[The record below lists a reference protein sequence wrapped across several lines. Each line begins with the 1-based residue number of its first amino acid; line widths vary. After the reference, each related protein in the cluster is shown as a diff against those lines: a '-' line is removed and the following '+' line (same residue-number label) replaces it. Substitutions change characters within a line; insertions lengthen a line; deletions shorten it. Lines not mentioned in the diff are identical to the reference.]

1 MAELQRQ
8 LAELSPGRDATPKL
22 SIYTVAPG
30 DSVITPAESVASS
43 DDDDHVDDDH
53 VDDDDDD
60 DDIPPLAAGESLL
73 SLTSPNTKA
82 KVKIAG
88 LEAELEEVKLL
99 NESLQS
105 QLKEYDHKF
114 EQQKQD
120 HESTHEGL
128 ATQVYELQAQ
138 LQVSEAKLQEHLAN
152 DAVNEEEVEG
162 LRRQVDNLSQQCKIL
177 QAQLQKANAEIQ
189 RLKGLQ
195 TTPPKISSSPKRT
208 LHTTSDTKLQFSS
221 PTKSPIS
228 GSVKALQEK
237 YHESI
242 RLNQELQEKLHA
254 QLNTTPPRYIPD
266 SFTPSPGT
274 SPRKQA
280 AEMLVTSLCSCVVSF
295 CLTELI

>member
-1 MAELQRQ
+1 LAEIQRQ
-8 LAELSPGRDATPKL
+8 LAELSPGRDATSKL

-43 DDDDHVDDDH
+43 DDDDDG
-53 VDDDDDD
+53 
-60 DDIPPLAAGESLL
+60 DIPPLAAGESLL

-82 KVKIAG
+82 KAKIAD
-88 LEAELEEVKLL
+88 LEAELEEVKRL
-99 NESLQS
+99 NESLQN
-105 QLKEYDHKF
+105 QLKEYDHLRNKF

-120 HESTHEGL
+120 HESKREGL
-128 ATQVYELQAQ
+128 ASQVYELQAQ

-152 DAVNEEEVEG
+152 GAINEEEVEG
-162 LRRQVDNLSQQCKIL
+162 LRNQVDDLSQQCKML
-177 QAQLQKANAEIQ
+177 QTQLQKANAEIQ

-195 TTPPKISSSPKRT
+195 ITPPKTSSSPKRT
-208 LHTTSDTKLQFSS
+208 LHTTTSDTKLQFVS

-237 YHESI
+237 YQESI

-254 QLNTTPPRYIPD
+254 QLNTTPPCYTPD

-280 AEMLVTSLCSCVVSF
+280 AEMSDTSLCSCVVSF
-295 CLTELI
+295 CLVELI

>member
-1 MAELQRQ
+1 LQRQ
-8 LAELSPGRDATPKL
+8 LAELSSGRDTTPKL

-43 DDDDHVDDDH
+43 DDDDDDDG
-53 VDDDDDD
+53 
-60 DDIPPLAAGESLL
+60 DIPPLAAGESLL

-82 KVKIAG
+82 KAKIAD
-88 LEAELEEVKLL
+88 LEADLEQVKRL
-99 NESLQS
+99 NESLQN
-105 QLKEYDHKF
+105 QLKEYDHLQNKF

-120 HESTHEGL
+120 YESKREGL
-128 ATQVYELQAQ
+128 ASQVYELQAQ

-162 LRRQVDNLSQQCKIL
+162 LRNQVDELSQQCKVL
-177 QAQLQKANAEIQ
+177 KAQLQKANAENQ

-195 TTPPKISSSPKRT
+195 TTPPKTSSSPKRT
-208 LHTTSDTKLQFSS
+208 LHTTTSDTKLQFTS
-221 PTKSPIS
+221 PTRSPIS

-254 QLNTTPPRYIPD
+254 QLNTTPPHYTPD

-280 AEMLVTSLCSCVVSF
+280 AEMLVTSFCSCVVSF
-295 CLTELI
+295 VLVELI